1 MSSPR
6 EPFDDIDIPED
17 LPEDSDTA
25 DEWDEDRVDNI
36 GHNGNE
42 GDHYPHLGCPS
53 YPNCDIDP
61 QGCRRQTKNVD
72 WYGHRD

>member
-1 MSSPR
+1 MKSQPLDPNDQLT
-6 EPFDDIDIPED
+6 EEMIDE
-17 LPEDSDTA
+17 DTA
-25 DEWDEDRVDNI
+25 DEWDEERIDII
-36 GHNGNE
+36 GPNGNN